1 MPDFKERRNSM
12 GNAKYSLG
20 GEPNDGYVNAPAP
33 AMDTKVTAVGKHPN
47 EGGMDSPT
55 SVQPWQKRQMK
66 RHVKG

>member
-1 MPDFKERRNSM
+1 MSDFKERRTSM

-20 GEPNDGYVNAPAP
+20 GEANDGYVKAPAP
-33 AMDTKVTAVGKHPN
+33 AMDTKVTAVSKHHN
-47 EGGMDSPT
+47 EDGLDSPT